1 MPIKGSRKKDPLIY
15 TVTAYLSKDEFDLL
29 CELKERTGKSYSE
42 IIRMGI
48 KELDRSSEN
57 VRWGNHV
64 RHMNQIIGI

>member
-1 MPIKGSRKKDPLIY
+1 MPIKGSRKKDPHIY

-42 IIRMGI
+42 VIRMGI

-57 VRWGNHV
+57 VRRGNHV
-64 RHMNQIIGI
+64 KHMNQIIGI